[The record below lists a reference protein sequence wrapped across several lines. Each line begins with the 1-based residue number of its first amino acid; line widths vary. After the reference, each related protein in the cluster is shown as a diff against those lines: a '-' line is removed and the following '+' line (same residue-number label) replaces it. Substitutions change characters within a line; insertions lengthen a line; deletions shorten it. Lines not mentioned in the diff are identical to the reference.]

1 MPPLLVTYGA
11 SLMAQ
16 MIKNLPTMQETGVQ
30 SLDWGDS
37 LEKGMAA

>member
-1 MPPLLVTYGA
+1 MPHLLVTYGA

-16 MIKNLPTMQETGVQ
+16 MIKNLPTMQETGVR
-30 SLDWGDS
+30 SLDWEES